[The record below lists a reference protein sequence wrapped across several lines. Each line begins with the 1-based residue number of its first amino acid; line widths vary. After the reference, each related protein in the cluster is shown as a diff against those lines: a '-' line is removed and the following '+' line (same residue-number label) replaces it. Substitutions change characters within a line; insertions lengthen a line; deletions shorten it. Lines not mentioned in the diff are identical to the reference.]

1 MADPISVE
9 TLAAQPAFEV
19 RTETK
24 FWKIAKTLASGF
36 ATAEAE
42 IQKAGAV
49 RKDMPYARYLEIDW
63 STVHD
68 GALKQIMEFLFK
80 NQKVAIGWMVE
91 EGTGSDGQAF
101 GTEIPAGRYVATVHR
116 GAYHEVGKTYKRM
129 AEWAQDQ
136 GLELGDYSIEHYIDD
151 PTEVE
156 ASQVR
161 TQVYIPVAE

>member
-1 MADPISVE
+1 MRWRAFQLNPEMPAEGMDR
-9 TLAAQPAFEV
+9 AAYLEWKFGGKTRAAEV
-19 RTETK
+19 YAVIEK
-24 FWKIAKTLASGF
+24 AAAS
-36 ATAEAE
+36 
-42 IQKAGAV
+42 AG
-49 RKDMPYARYLEIDW
+49 LEIDW

-80 NQKVAIGWMVE
+80 NQKMAIGLMVE